1 MYCCPN
7 MTLQWITTSFVLSEL
22 NVTVAAIAHCALL
35 VPFTALH
42 RLTLQCNVA
51 VTYKV
56 NSKASVIF
64 KTCYRKD
71 HFVLHALY
79 LIVRVF
85 LQIQKYLSCNTDFKH
100 MAQSYTYMLVLFK
113 VFQEKKKK
121 SEYLDWIDVTPWWL
135 LLSAIWLTNVQHGFL
150 PACHQFL
157 QHFTVSE
164 NSR

>member
-71 HFVLHALY
+71 HFVLRALY

-85 LQIQKYLSCNTDFKH
+85 LQIQKYLSCNIDQH

-113 VFQEKKKK
+113 VFQEKKMLHHGDNCYQP
-121 SEYLDWIDVTPWWL
+121 SGSPMYNMVFCLLVTSFYNIL
-135 LLSAIWLTNVQHGFL
+135 
-150 PACHQFL
+150 QFPR
-157 QHFTVSE
+157 TADKY
-164 NSR
+164 